1 MTAAEAHNAYL
12 NNAED
17 YNKTKI
23 IKKDYLLLH
32 STNPKTMRN
41 PQSQSTHLVHPEDLV
56 EDDDDNSLTRLNSFD

>member
-23 IKKDYLLLH
+23 IKKDYILQ
-32 STNPKTMRN
+32 TKPKTVRN
-41 PQSQSTHLVHPEDLV
+41 P
-56 EDDDDNSLTRLNSFD
+56 

>member
-23 IKKDYLLLH
+23 VKKDYILSH

-41 PQSQSTHLVHPEDLV
+41 P
-56 EDDDDNSLTRLNSFD
+56 